1 MNARAVSN
9 IKKQTVEFEL
19 GGKIYELALTLNVI
33 EEIQRIKGDLGD
45 ALTDALGS
53 VTALKEIY
61 LLIFNDAVENHNED
75 HPEDRWERFTPERL
89 GRRLNQ
95 GNIEA
100 LQLSLFDMMGV
111 SLPEPPE
118 TKGGAVTDEMTELL
132 AEVEDPEEPDGKNGN
147 ARDA

>member
-1 MNARAVSN
+1 MNARVISDT
-9 IKKQTVEFEL
+9 KKQTVEFEL
-19 GGKIYELALTLNVI
+19 GGKTYELALTLNVI
-33 EEIQRIKGDLGD
+33 EEIQRMKGDLGD

-53 VTALKEIY
+53 VAALKEIY
-61 LLIFNDAVENHNED
+61 LLVFNDAVENHNED

-100 LQLSLFDMMGV
+100 LQYALFDMMGV

-118 TKGGAVTDEMTELL
+118 TKGGDVTDEMTELL
-132 AEVEDPEEPDGKNGN
+132 AAVEDPEDPDAKNGSTRN
-147 ARDA
+147 A